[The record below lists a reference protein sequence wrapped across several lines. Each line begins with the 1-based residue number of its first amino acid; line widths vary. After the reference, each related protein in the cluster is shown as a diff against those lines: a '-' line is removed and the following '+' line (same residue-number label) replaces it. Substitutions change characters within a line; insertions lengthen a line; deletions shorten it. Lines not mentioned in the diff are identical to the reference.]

1 MVGHG
6 RDGDDGE
13 GQEEARNQEEVNH
26 QRVHARDQG
35 QGAEGPVEEGHGW
48 LSKLWSFF
56 GYPEY

>member
-6 RDGDDGE
+6 RDGDDGEE

-35 QGAEGPVEEGHGW
+35 QGAEGPVEGPVEEGHELLGT
-48 LSKLWSFF
+48 
-56 GYPEY
+56 